1 MLKEYDDM
9 KEETKNVR
17 LDQFIEDF
25 SLFIKQCYSGVEKI

>member
-1 MLKEYDDM
+1 MMTWKKKPKME
-9 KEETKNVR
+9 R